1 MHKGKISTC
10 LRKDIPGLLDRL
22 LGKKGDSATIKLK
35 QSAIYASE
43 QLVYLIEQNRTK
55 FIMLSSNSI
64 QKT

>member
-22 LGKKGDSATIKLK
+22 LGKKGDSTTIKLK

-43 QLVYLIEQNRTK
+43 QLEYLIEQNRTK